1 MAKFTTETAAT
12 FGKRGGDT
20 TVERHGRDHMSQIGK
35 RGFEATVQKHWNGN
49 REACLRRLKELG
61 LMAQDP
67 ASWNKAWSEKPQR
80 PDEPW

>member
-1 MAKFTTETAAT
+1 MAKFTTDTAAT

-20 TVERHGRDHMSQIGK
+20 TVERHGKAHMSKIGK
-35 RGFEATVQKHWNGN
+35 RGFEATVQKHWQGN

-67 ASWNKAWSEKPQR
+67 AAFNGAWQREKR
-80 PDEPW
+80 PGEPW

>member
-1 MAKFTTETAAT
+1 MAKFTTDTAAQ
-12 FGKRGGDT
+12 FGQRGGTT
-20 TVERHGRDHMSQIGK
+20 TVQRHGRAHMSKIGK
-35 RGFEATVQKHWNGN
+35 AGFEATVHKHWNGN

-67 ASWNKAWSEKPQR
+67 IPQNGAWQREQR